1 MKLIGSLL
9 LALTGIVAAVSVCRF
24 EQKKLRVMDGFIS
37 LLFYIK
43 GQVDCYNLPLCD
55 ILSSRPDGLLGGDDG
70 GCVELGTLLSHN
82 RIYLGAEPYRLLER
96 FCTEFGSTYR
106 DEQLRRCDYY
116 IDALT
121 EQRRA
126 LSLDLPTRSRI
137 GSALCICTAIGLA
150 IILW

>member
-9 LALTGIVAAVSVCRF
+9 LALTGIIAAISVCRF
-24 EQKKLRVMDGFIS
+24 EQKKLKVMDGAIA

-55 ILSSRPDGLLGGDDG
+55 ILASRPSELFPYAGEGCTDLG
-70 GCVELGTLLSHN
+70 VMLSQS
-82 RIYLGAEPYRLLER
+82 RIYLGSEPYRLLWQ
-96 FCTEFGSTYR
+96 FYNEFGSTYR

-126 LSLDLPTRSRI
+126 LSLDLPARSKI
-137 GSALCICTAIGLA
+137 GSVLCICTAIGLA